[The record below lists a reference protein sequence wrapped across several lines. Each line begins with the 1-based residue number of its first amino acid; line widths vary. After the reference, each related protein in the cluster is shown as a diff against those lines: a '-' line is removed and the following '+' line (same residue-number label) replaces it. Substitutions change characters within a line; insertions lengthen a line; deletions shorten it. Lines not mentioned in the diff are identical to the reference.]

1 MTAFQKVPRQLY
13 IARICRYADGAGA
26 RRAAPANRMQQ
37 TGPRAMVK
45 YGVLATAQLKNALH
59 NMDALAY
66 RARIRKRAE
75 IMMRLIGCAAITG
88 NARNTMRAQLKIRI
102 GFVIPEQNVVARR
115 ERFNQIIFKQQG
127 FRLGARD

>member
-1 MTAFQKVPRQLY
+1 MTAFQKMPRLLD
-13 IARICRYADGAGA
+13 IARICGFADGAGA

-45 YGVLATAQLKNALH
+45 YGVLATALLKDALR

-75 IMMRLIGCAAITG
+75 IMMRLTGGAAIIG
-88 NARNTMRAQLKIRI
+88 NARNTMRAQLQIRI

-115 ERFNQIIFKQQG
+115 
-127 FRLGARD
+127 